1 MFLYAESIIHTV
13 NMGNERGLGKKD
25 TALFGAG
32 LCAPFI
38 SLASG
43 AAVSALLPILVGLG
57 AIGIIIA
64 ALISILDGFDEIMEL
79 IRHLVRLEIPFII
92 GFSISTMVLLGSI

>member
-1 MFLYAESIIHTV
+1 
-13 NMGNERGLGKKD
+13 MGNERGLGKKD

-43 AAVSALLPILVGLG
+43 AVVSALLLILVGLG
-57 AIGIIIA
+57 AIGII
-64 ALISILDGFDEIMEL
+64 MQ
-79 IRHLVRLEIPFII
+79 H
-92 GFSISTMVLLGSI
+92 